1 MYKMKD
7 PFTTEMIAEG
17 VLININP
24 DIPLERIKESLQ
36 SHLQEAGDFYQG
48 AELYL
53 NLKGITL
60 NAEELKKL
68 IDHISAGIGSSAE
81 INFVSHAREET
92 SKGLNKRL
100 VKKERTRKNEEVSF
114 KDDTRL
120 VRGTLR
126 SGQAVEHPHN
136 VVILGDVNP
145 GAEVRAGG
153 DILVFGKLMGL
164 VHAGVRGD
172 ETSEIAALR
181 LTPTQ
186 IRIASKISRPP
197 DNEAVDFNPQPE
209 RAFIETDRII
219 VEKIDF

>member
-1 MYKMKD
+1 MNE

-17 VLININP
+17 VLLNINP
-24 DIPLERIKESLQ
+24 EIPLDNVKSSLE
-36 SHLQEAGDFYQG
+36 SHLEDAGDFYRG
-48 AELYL
+48 ADLYL
-53 NLKGITL
+53 NLKGISI
-60 NAEELKKL
+60 ESDELQDL
-68 IDHISAGIGSSAE
+68 IGFISQSVSSE
-81 INFVSHAREET
+81 TNVYFSSHSREEEQ
-92 SKGLNKRL
+92 KGLNRRL
-100 VKKERTRKNEEVSF
+100 IKKDRTRENEEVSF

-172 ETSEIAALR
+172 EDAEIAALR

-197 DNEAVDFNPQPE
+197 ENETERFEPRPE
-209 RAFIETDRII
+209 RAFIETGRII
-219 VEKIDF
+219 VEEIDF

>member
-1 MYKMKD
+1 MNE

-17 VLININP
+17 VLLNINP
-24 DIPLERIKESLQ
+24 EIPLDNVKSSLE
-36 SHLQEAGDFYQG
+36 SHLEDAGDFYRG
-48 AELYL
+48 ADIYL
-53 NLKGITL
+53 NLEGISI
-60 NAEELKKL
+60 ESDELQDL
-68 IDHISAGIGSSAE
+68 IGFLSQSVSSE
-81 INFVSHAREET
+81 TNVYFSSHSREDEQ
-92 SKGLNKRL
+92 KGLNRRL
-100 VKKERTRKNEEVSF
+100 LKKDRTRENEEVSF

-172 ETSEIAALR
+172 EDAEIAALR

-197 DNEAVDFNPQPE
+197 ENETERFEPRPE
-209 RAFIETDRII
+209 RAFIETGRII
-219 VEKIDF
+219 VEEIDF